1 MKCKVESQKVNDI
14 SRIKSF
20 NITNNYIVYD
30 KTSTLQYNKYT
41 VWKSKIKYHDPK
53 IKQTLRAS
61 TSLDKKKTPNDK
73 MIVLL
78 LTGKVIYMKSQ
89 SD

>member
-1 MKCKVESQKVNDI
+1 M
-14 SRIKSF
+14 
-20 NITNNYIVYD
+20 YD

-61 TSLDKKKTPNDK
+61 TSLDKKTPNDK

>member
-1 MKCKVESQKVNDI
+1 M
-14 SRIKSF
+14 
-20 NITNNYIVYD
+20 YD

-73 MIVLL
+73 MIVFL
-78 LTGKVIYMKSQ
+78 LTSKVIYMKSMIKLKSLKRWIDNLSGTSALSITGTLQ
-89 SD
+89 I

>member
-61 TSLDKKKTPNDK
+61 TSLDKKKLQTIRWLFFYLQVK
-73 MIVLL
+73 
-78 LTGKVIYMKSQ
+78 
-89 SD
+89 